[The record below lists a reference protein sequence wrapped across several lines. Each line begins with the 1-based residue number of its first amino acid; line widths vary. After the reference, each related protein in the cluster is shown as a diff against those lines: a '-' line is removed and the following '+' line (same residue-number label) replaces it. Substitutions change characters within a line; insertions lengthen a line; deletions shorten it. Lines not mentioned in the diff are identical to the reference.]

1 MPASSKRARTRARR
15 SSYSG
20 AAGGGVLTSGV
31 GVVSISNRPP
41 CRVNKKPGRAVPV
54 PHGTRGYS
62 PAQSPILLLDGLV
75 RLGFL
80 LFLILGTL
88 VAHCGDSPFSPR

>member
-1 MPASSKRARTRARR
+1 MPASCKRARTRARR
-15 SSYSG
+15 SSYWG
-20 AAGGGVLTSGV
+20 AAGGRVPTSAV
-31 GVVSISNRPP
+31 GGVSISNWPP

-54 PHGTRGYS
+54 PHGTRGYG
-62 PAQSPILLLDGLV
+62 PAQSPILLLGCRLV

-88 VAHCGDSPFSPR
+88 VAHCGDSPFS